1 MKITEKMF
9 NSLPKPTERLQTL
22 ENNIIKTLYT
32 VLINRKW
39 IGVLQDY
46 FRMKNITNY
55 KTLRNDHNKLETYE
69 TTFNRKLTRMDAVII
84 SPLSESEIN
93 KIINSYHN
101 NKELIQ
107 YQTQK
112 SEDRLKLY
120 YQNLI

>member
-1 MKITEKMF
+1 M
-9 NSLPKPTERLQTL
+9 S
-22 ENNIIKTLYT
+22 NIKLYT

-55 KTLRNDHNKLETYE
+55 KTLRNDHNELETYE

-93 KIINSYHN
+93 KIINGYHN
-101 NKELIQ
+101 NKELLQ

-112 SEDRLKLY
+112 GEDRLKLY
-120 YQNLI
+120 YQNSISHLHA

>member
-1 MKITEKMF
+1 M
-9 NSLPKPTERLQTL
+9 S
-22 ENNIIKTLYT
+22 NIKLYT

-55 KTLRNDHNKLETYE
+55 KTLRNDHNELETYE

-93 KIINSYHN
+93 KIINGYHN
-101 NKELIQ
+101 NKELLQ

-112 SEDRLKLY
+112 GEDRLKLY
-120 YQNLI
+120 YQNSISNLHA